1 MITTHANTNALETR
15 GIVSQPEQVYN
26 PLTTHT
32 LSKAQDHKMG
42 QLDMRRV
49 PLFADLTDAQL
60 ETLIRDFNRRR
71 FQQDEAIFQQGD
83 PGRALYMVESG
94 QVRIYVQDEEGQEI
108 SVILCG
114 PGDLFGELALIDG
127 LPRSASA
134 VAMEDTV
141 VLALSHDRFR
151 EQMRRYPQMAL
162 NLMKALSVRVRY
174 NTQQVGSLTLLDIPG
189 RLARKLLE
197 LAQDHGQVEPEGVRI
212 SLALTQSD
220 LASLIGTTRESV
232 NKAMSTF
239 RREGLILMR
248 QNHIIIADAEAL
260 QKYVS

>member
-1 MITTHANTNALETR
+1 MDR
-15 GIVSQPEQVYN
+15 
-26 PLTTHT
+26 
-32 LSKAQDHKMG
+32 
-42 QLDMRRV
+42 LDMRRV

-60 ETLIRDFNRRR
+60 ETLIQDFNRRQFR
-71 FQQDEAIFQQGD
+71 RDEAIFQQGD
-83 PGRALYMVESG
+83 PGQALYMVESG
-94 QVRIYVQDEEGQEI
+94 QVRIYVQDEEGQEV

-141 VLALSHDRFR
+141 VLALSHDHFR

-189 RLARKLLE
+189 RLAHKLLE
-197 LAQDHGQVEPEGVRI
+197 LAQDHG
-212 SLALTQSD
+212 
-220 LASLIGTTRESV
+220 
-232 NKAMSTF
+232 
-239 RREGLILMR
+239 
-248 QNHIIIADAEAL
+248 
-260 QKYVS
+260 